1 MYIKGITDYS
11 KQGRGP
17 GRQALFAGPV
27 SQDGELRSTKS
38 GKSFGAASVRAFNR
52 KDGTAAFITIK
63 SYGAF
68 SSLIAN
74 LRKGDHIL
82 CAGIV
87 ESREYNGKTYTDMMV
102 DFIMTS
108 DSSRCHRLWLM
119 PTEPPCLS
127 GWNKADLRRS
137 ERRTANC
144 RSEEAIIH
152 AEYIVAGRFSIPRI

>member
-11 KQGRGP
+11 KQGEARETG
-17 GRQALFAGPV
+17 LFAGPV

-108 DSSRCHRLWLM
+108 DSFPLPS
-119 PTEPPCLS
+119 S
-127 GWNKADLRRS
+127 AADANRAALS
-137 ERRTANC
+137 ERMEQNGFAEIG
-144 RSEEAIIH
+144 EEDG
-152 AEYIVAGRFSIPRI
+152 ELPF